1 MGYSP
6 WGHKE
11 SDTAEHSH
19 THTHTHTHMSLEG
32 EPELYSKAALLFLDC
47 SSSVSPPFPTW
58 QLFEPVLLELR
69 EGHADR
75 LKAITHNQEMV
86 EGKDTERLLCP
97 GALQGPAP
105 FHWPLH
111 LSGNGSSL
119 RLEHPNSAYHPGSA
133 PENITVLN
141 P

>member
-1 MGYSP
+1 
-6 WGHKE
+6 
-11 SDTAEHSH
+11 
-19 THTHTHTHMSLEG
+19 MSLEG

-97 GALQGPAP
+97 GAPPQGLAS
-105 FHWPLH
+105 FHYDRLTTAKISLPL
-111 LSGNGSSL
+111 
-119 RLEHPNSAYHPGSA
+119 
-133 PENITVLN
+133 
-141 P
+141 